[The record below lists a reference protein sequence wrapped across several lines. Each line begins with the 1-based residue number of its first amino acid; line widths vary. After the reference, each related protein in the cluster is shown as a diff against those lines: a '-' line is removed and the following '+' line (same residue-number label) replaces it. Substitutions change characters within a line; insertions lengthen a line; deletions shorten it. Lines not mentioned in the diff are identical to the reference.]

1 MGTNE
6 NFPLI
11 YMKYLVF
18 KTMNPVSRNM
28 SILKN
33 SDSKTQNI
41 VGNYRKNPN
50 FSDRQVWSNSVD

>member
-6 NFPLI
+6 NFPMI
-11 YMKYLVF
+11 CMKYLVF
-18 KTMNPVSRNM
+18 KTINPFSRNM

-33 SDSKTQNI
+33 SDSETQNI
-41 VGNYRKNPN
+41 VGSCRKNPN